1 MKKIQY
7 EIDGIE
13 GKVDI
18 VQDLIYAIIACVV
31 VGALVYFG
39 IRWGF

>member
-7 EIDGIE
+7 EIDDPE

-18 VQDLIYAIIACVV
+18 VQDLIYALIACVF
-31 VGALVYFG
+31 VGAFVYCG